1 MKKRQFLN
9 INTPNE
15 LALQL
20 KLPADFLIKLADQ
33 VDDSYY
39 TFDKEFI
46 KKDGTI
52 KIRKFFDGN
61 KHLKIV
67 HKRINQLLNYLEYP
81 DSIQG
86 GIAGK
91 SIVTNASIHSGKKY
105 VANFDISNFFPSI
118 DYHVVY
124 KVYRFLKCSPNV
136 ARLLTRFST
145 ADAHLPQGFGTSPKV
160 SGLVLLEVDMRLAK
174 LLKRYGLKHSFWI
187 DDLTISGDYSIKKF
201 KNIICK
207 IFQQSGF
214 KLNQNKTEFAD
225 NKQKQTCTGLTINYQ
240 PNADKAIREKVR
252 KELYLC
258 KKFGVE
264 NFLNGHDINI
274 DKERYLRSLAGKISF
289 LYSVNH
295 KYLIY
300 QKLFSQISHD

>member
-9 INTPNE
+9 INTPGE

-20 KLPADFLIKLADQ
+20 RLPADFLITLADQ

-39 TFDKEFI
+39 TFDKKFI
-46 KKDGTI
+46 KKDGTEKTR
-52 KIRKFFDGN
+52 KIFDGN
-61 KHLKIV
+61 KDLKTI
-67 HKRINQLLNYLEYP
+67 HKRINQLLDYLEYP

-86 GIAGK
+86 GIVGK
-91 SIVTNASIHSGKKY
+91 SIVTNASIHSGRKY

-124 KVYRFLKCSPNV
+124 RVYRFLKCSPDV
-136 ARLLTRFST
+136 SRLLTRFTT

-187 DDLTISGDYSIKKF
+187 DDLTVSGDRSIKKF

-214 KLNQNKTEFAD
+214 KLNKDKTEFAD
-225 NKQKQTCTGLTINYQ
+225 SRQKQTCTGLTINYL

-252 KELYLC
+252 KELHSC

-264 NFLNGHDINI
+264 IFLHEHDINI
-274 DKERYLRSLAGKISF
+274 DKEKYLRSLAGKISF
-289 LYSVNH
+289 LCSINP
-295 KYLIY
+295 KYLTYKKSFKEITT
-300 QKLFSQISHD
+300 

>member
-20 KLPADFLIKLADQ
+20 KLPADFLIKLADR

-52 KIRKFFDGN
+52 KTRKFFDG
-61 KHLKIV
+61 KKDLKTV
-67 HKRINQLLNYLEYP
+67 HKRINQLFDCIEYP

-91 SIVTNASIHSGKKY
+91 SIVTNASIHSGRKY

-124 KVYRFLKCSPNV
+124 KVYRFLKCSPDV
-136 ARLLTRFST
+136 ARVLTRFST

-160 SGLVLLEVDMRLAK
+160 SGLVLLEVDMRLAR
-174 LLKRYGLKHSFWI
+174 LFKRYGLKHSFWI
-187 DDLTISGDYSIKKF
+187 DDLTVSGDRSIKQF

-214 KLNQNKTEFAD
+214 KLNQNKTEFA
-225 NKQKQTCTGLTINYQ
+225 NSKQKQTCTGLTINYQ

-252 KELYLC
+252 KELFLC

-264 NFLNGHDINI
+264 NFLNEHDINI
-274 DKERYLRSLAGKISF
+274 DKDKYLRSLAGKISF
-289 LYSVNH
+289 LCSINP
-295 KYLIY
+295 KYLTYKKTFQEII
-300 QKLFSQISHD
+300 K

>member
-20 KLPADFLIKLADQ
+20 ELPADFLIEFADQ

-39 TFDKEFI
+39 TFDKKFI
-46 KKDGTI
+46 KKDGTE

-61 KHLKIV
+61 KNLKII
-67 HKRINQLLNYLEYP
+67 HKRINQLFDSLEYP

-86 GIAGK
+86 GIVGK
-91 SIVTNASIHSGKKY
+91 SIVTNASIHSGRKY

-124 KVYRFLKCSPNV
+124 KVYRFLKCSPDV
-136 ARLLTRFST
+136 ARLLTRFTT
-145 ADAHLPQGFGTSPKV
+145 ADAHLPQGFGPSSKV
-160 SGLVLLEVDMRLAK
+160 SGLVLLEVDMRLTK

-187 DDLTISGDYSIKKF
+187 DDLTISGDHSVKKF
-201 KNIICK
+201 KNIIYK

-214 KLNQNKTEFAD
+214 KLNQNKTEFA
-225 NKQKQTCTGLTINYQ
+225 NSGQKQTCTGLTINYQ

-264 NFLNGHDINI
+264 KFLNKHEINV
-274 DKERYLRSLAGKISF
+274 DKDKYLRSLAGKISF
-289 LYSVNH
+289 LYSINP
-295 KYLIY
+295 KYSMYKKSFQEI
-300 QKLFSQISHD
+300 IN

>member
-1 MKKRQFLN
+1 MKKHQFLN
-9 INTPNE
+9 VNTPNE

-20 KLPADFLIKLADQ
+20 KLPTNFLIKLADQ
-33 VDDSYY
+33 VDNSYY
-39 TFDKEFI
+39 TFDKRFI

-52 KIRKFFDGN
+52 KTRKFFDGS
-61 KHLKIV
+61 KDLKTI
-67 HKRINQLLNYLEYP
+67 HKRINQLLDYLEYP

-91 SIVTNASIHSGKKY
+91 SIATNAHIHSGRKHI
-105 VANFDISNFFPSI
+105 ANFDISNFFPSI

-124 KVYRFLKCSPNV
+124 KVYRFLRCSPDV
-136 ARLLTRFST
+136 ARLLTRFTT

-160 SGLVLLEVDMRLAK
+160 SGLVLLEVDMRLTR
-174 LLKRYGLKHSFWI
+174 LFKRYGLKHSFWI
-187 DDLTISGDYSIKKF
+187 DDLTVSGDHSIKKF

-214 KLNQNKTEFAD
+214 KLNQDKTEFA
-225 NKQKQTCTGLTINYQ
+225 NIGQKQTCTGLTINYQ

-252 KELYLC
+252 KELFLC

-264 NFLNGHDINI
+264 NFLNEHGINI
-274 DKERYLRSLAGKISF
+274 DKDKYLRSLAGKISF
-289 LYSVNH
+289 LYSINP
-295 KYLIY
+295 KYLTYKKTFQEIT
-300 QKLFSQISHD
+300 I

>member
-20 KLPADFLIKLADQ
+20 KLPADFLIKLANQ

-39 TFDKEFI
+39 TFDKKFI

-52 KIRKFFDGN
+52 KTRKFFDSN
-61 KHLKIV
+61 KDLKTI
-67 HKRINQLLNYLEYP
+67 HKRINQLLDCVEYP
-81 DSIQG
+81 KSIQG
-86 GIAGK
+86 GITGK
-91 SIVTNASIHSGKKY
+91 SIATNASIHAGRKH

-124 KVYRFLKCSPNV
+124 KVYRFLKCSPDV

-160 SGLVLLEVDMRLAK
+160 SGLVLLEVDMRLTK

-187 DDLTISGDYSIKKF
+187 DDLTISGDRSIKKF

-214 KLNQNKTEFAD
+214 KLNQKKTEFAD
-225 NKQKQTCTGLTINYQ
+225 SRQKQTCTGLTINYK

-258 KKFGVE
+258 KKFGVDH
-264 NFLNGHDINI
+264 FLNENSINVDR
-274 DKERYLRSLAGKISF
+274 DKYLRSLAGKISF
-289 LYSVNH
+289 LYSINS
-295 KYLIY
+295 KYLTYKKSFQEII
-300 QKLFSQISHD
+300 K